1 MRFKKWLLD
10 EATVT
15 AGAEVGPDAIAVDD
29 RKKKK
34 KKKKLKHLYRRN
46 PKNETE

>member
-1 MRFKKWLLD
+1 
-10 EATVT
+10 
-15 AGAEVGPDAIAVDD
+15 VGPDAIAVDD

-34 KKKKLKHLYRRN
+34 KKKKLKHLYRRR

>member
-1 MRFKKWLLD
+1 MRFKKWLD
-10 EATVT
+10 ETTVT
-15 AGAEVGPDAIAVDD
+15 SGAEVGPDAIAVDD

-34 KKKKLKHLYRRN
+34 KKKLKHLYRRI

>member
-10 EATVT
+10 ETTIT

-34 KKKKLKHLYRRN
+34 KKLKHLYRRR